1 MMGVEGLRGPGW
13 VGVAGVEPSTLAGPS
28 KIGVRSEAP
37 VGHSQV
43 FSLSLSPKLF
53 LPTD

>member
-1 MMGVEGLRGPGW
+1 MMGVEGLRGPGG